1 MLLSPTIPEHHSKV
15 FSMFHVTAIICL
27 LTACVILRFLLQR
40 YQSGLINVPGPFL
53 ASLSDLYRF
62 RLVWLE
68 DVSDRSLRLH
78 RKYGPLLR
86 LGPNYVSASSS
97 ESVHAIYRSGTGFQK
112 VRIKIQ
118 HTIRHPWIN
127 QITAK

>member
-1 MLLSPTIPEHHSKV
+1 
-15 FSMFHVTAIICL
+15 MFHATAIIYI
-27 LTACVILRFLLQR
+27 LTSSVILRFLLQR

-112 VRIKIQ
+112 VRMKIQ
-118 HTIRHPWIN
+118 HTIWRPWVN

>member
-1 MLLSPTIPEHHSKV
+1 MSTQSLVLSVLLGPTIPEHHSKI
-15 FSMFHVTAIICL
+15 FSMSHATAIIFL
-27 LTACVILRFLLQR
+27 LTASVILRFLLQR
-40 YQSGLINVPGPFL
+40 YHSGLINVPGPFL

-68 DVSDRSLRLH
+68 DVSNRSLRLH

-112 VRIKIQ
+112 VRMKIQ
-118 HTIRHPWIN
+118 HTI
-127 QITAK
+127 